1 MYVMYI
7 RRVYGRAFSRSS
19 SLSDGFN
26 KPLRVNNCV
35 RHDLSQNH
43 ACLVRWGCLS
53 RGVLF
58 RPLQGVDVL
67 YSKLDVPPLSLS
79 GFLFFLYKS

>member
-1 MYVMYI
+1 MYSLYI
-7 RRVYGRAFSRSS
+7 RV
-19 SLSDGFN
+19 
-26 KPLRVNNCV
+26 
-35 RHDLSQNH
+35 
-43 ACLVRWGCLS
+43 CLS

-67 YSKLDVPPLSLS
+67 YLKLDVPPLSLS